1 MFRQQAAAILRELQ
15 VWKMCSMLYRSSNA
29 NGKILYILVSL
40 QKYTVLLESNQI
52 YKTSEVLKC
61 TREVYTEHLNLG
73 YV

>member
-29 NGKILYILVSL
+29 HGKILYILVSL

-52 YKTSEVLKC
+52 YKTSEVLKF

>member
-52 YKTSEVLKC
+52 YNTSEVLKF
-61 TREVYTEHLNLG
+61 TREVYTEHINLG

>member
-52 YKTSEVLKC
+52 YKTSEVLKF